1 MKKYLILI
9 AGPPAT
15 GKTYLIDQ
23 ITNILERS
31 IVITPDE
38 FKIDMAESV
47 GFNNL
52 NEKQKLEVKVWEYY
66 YSALALYMGVGKRF
80 ILSEYPFSDKQ
91 KGLLKELA
99 EKNDYIPI
107 TIRLVA
113 DFETLWERRRER
125 DIEESRHLSLIMNKY
140 HYGDTLVNRSEA
152 DALITKEEFRQIIS
166 DRKYNEFQLGEIFEF
181 DVTDFTK
188 VDFNEL
194 FHYLEKL

>member
-9 AGPPAT
+9 VGPPAT

-194 FHYLEKL
+194 FRYLEKL

>member
-194 FHYLEKL
+194 FRYLEKL

>member
-1 MKKYLILI
+1 
-9 AGPPAT
+9 
-15 GKTYLIDQ
+15 
-23 ITNILERS
+23 
-31 IVITPDE
+31 
-38 FKIDMAESV
+38 
-47 GFNNL
+47 
-52 NEKQKLEVKVWEYY
+52 
-66 YSALALYMGVGKRF
+66 
-80 ILSEYPFSDKQ
+80 
-91 KGLLKELA
+91 ELA

-194 FHYLEKL
+194 FRYLEKL

>member
-23 ITNILERS
+23 ITNILDRS

-38 FKIDMAESV
+38 FKIDLAESV
-47 GFNNL
+47 GFNNFS
-52 NEKQKLEVKVWEYY
+52 EKQKLEVKVWEYY
-66 YSALALYMGVGKRF
+66 YSALALYMGVGKKF

-99 EKNDYIPI
+99 EKNGYIPI

-140 HYGDTLVNRSEA
+140 HYGDTLTNRLEA

-166 DRKYNEFQLGEIFEF
+166 DRKYNEFQLGDLFEF
-181 DVTDFTK
+181 DVTDFSK

-194 FHYLEKL
+194 VNYLEKL